1 MFGFSLPKLIVLG
14 IIVFAIWYAYKIY
27 ERKQRISVKKD
38 EDQGKEDTSSVD
50 MIRCKNCGDY
60 FLPSNGSI
68 YCSKETC
75 IIEK

>member
-14 IIVFAIWYAYKIY
+14 IIIFAIWYAYKIY
-27 ERKQRISVKKD
+27 ERKQRILVKKD
-38 EDQGKEDTSSVD
+38 EDQVKENTGSVD